1 MFSNSTSD
9 ETVLRLRRKWEVSER
24 VIEPL
29 EMSDTEIVSFI
40 IEACKSVEWIGFVG
54 RGEHYCG
61 WLVIMLSGESFTAR
75 TMVDAIQ
82 KAAAYDRE
90 ANGV

>member
-9 ETVLRLRRKWEVSER
+9 ETVLYLRRKWEVSER

-29 EMSDTEIVSFI
+29 EMSDTEMLNFFNEYCSSADYDGGN
-40 IEACKSVEWIGFVG
+40 EWRVEIASKAFVG
-54 RGEHYCG
+54 HGFREAVC
-61 WLVIMLSGESFTAR
+61 
-75 TMVDAIQ
+75 
-82 KAAAYDRE
+82 KAAAYDKE